1 MVQTLKLQTYLGAN
15 VERMVYPIFR
25 FVELIEPDDEG
36 RGWRAK
42 VEPANE
48 FIDNYEFKYLVIAA
62 GKKVPL
68 EGEKKN
74 SYIMSEFPRW

>member
-1 MVQTLKLQTYLGAN
+1 MVQTSKLQTYLGAN
-15 VERMVYPIFR
+15 IERMILMVYPIFR

-68 EGEKKN
+68 EGEKR
-74 SYIMSEFPRW
+74 ILI

>member
-1 MVQTLKLQTYLGAN
+1 MVQTSKLQNYLGAN
-15 VERMVYPIFR
+15 IERMILMVYPVYPIFR

-62 GKKVPL
+62 G
-68 EGEKKN
+68 
-74 SYIMSEFPRW
+74 